1 MKLIVL
7 CDNMAG
13 GKFQAEHGISYLI
26 EYENES
32 VLFDTG
38 HSDVYLKNAAAIGIN
53 LQEQVN
59 AIVLSHGHWDH
70 GNGLQYIYNKT
81 LITHPSACIK
91 RYRKTDNSY
100 IGLSLS
106 KTNIR
111 QHFQCIETKTP
122 YYLHKQIIYLGEI
135 PRVFAFESKLTS
147 FMDEKGADDFVP
159 DDSAL
164 AIIKDD
170 ALIIVVG
177 CAHAGICNIVDY
189 AMKITGIDAIEMI
202 IGGFHL
208 KKKDKQTLQTIE
220 YLKHINVKKLYPS
233 HCTELPALS
242 LFYDKFNIKQVKTGQ
257 IMEI

>member
-1 MKLIVL
+1 MKLTVL
-7 CDNMAG
+7 CDNTAG
-13 GKFQAEHGISYLI
+13 GKCLAEHGLSYLI
-26 EYENES
+26 EYQNETI
-32 VLFDTG
+32 LFDVG
-38 HSDVYLKNAAAIGIN
+38 HSDVYLKNAAALGIN

-70 GNGLQYIYNKT
+70 GNGLQYINNKT
-81 LITHPSACIK
+81 LITHPSAFIK
-91 RYRKTDNSY
+91 RYRKTDNSFT
-100 IGLSLS
+100 GLSLTR
-106 KTNIR
+106 TNIR
-111 QHFQCIETKTP
+111 QRFQCVETKEP
-122 YYLHKQIIYLGEI
+122 YYIHKHLIYLGEI
-135 PRVFAFESKLTS
+135 PRVHPFESQQTS
-147 FMDEKGADDFVP
+147 FIDEKGADDFVP

-177 CAHAGICNIVDY
+177 CAHAGICNIVEY
-189 AMKITGIDAIEMI
+189 AMKITGIDTVEMI